1 MCWDVDVIDAEKAS
15 SVKHDADGDDDD
27 TVRQVVSATHS
38 PSVTAATAA
47 DDDSDDDDG
56 AGGAI
61 VETVSI
67 IFSVIWETVRG
78 WL

>member
-1 MCWDVDVIDAEKAS
+1 
-15 SVKHDADGDDDD
+15 
-27 TVRQVVSATHS
+27 VRQVVSATHS

-67 IFSVIWETVRG
+67 IFSVI
-78 WL
+78 